1 MSKNIY
7 IKTKKTYLQISVPQ
21 NYSKSKHIHQ
31 QSLISTVDKK
41 YCIFVKI
48 TKSMIHNI
56 LTRCKFVVQIKS
68 YLTKFS
74 RVYYLLFIIKAVIKS
89 LNTLHTTKT
98 RNQHEIYQSCAMC
111 CSGQSHNVKITVL
124 GELEWEIHIERKY
137 LHFLWK

>member
-56 LTRCKFVVQIKS
+56 LTRCKFVVQINS

-98 RNQHEIYQSCAMC
+98 RN
-111 CSGQSHNVKITVL
+111 
-124 GELEWEIHIERKY
+124 
-137 LHFLWK
+137 